1 MKKIFFLFG
10 VTLFTLSVL
19 NLYAGDRMI
28 LIEAFTSSTCSPCA
42 TNNPV
47 LNAFLNSSDPSKIT
61 CLAYHMN
68 WPAPGNDPMHWYNV
82 TDNNARRTFY
92 GVNAVPEGRFDGLI
106 TLNSPYSQSTFQYYY
121 NQRTAILSPLTIIV
135 SDSTYGDSIYIRA
148 LIYCETSMTS
158 HTFDFQMAVK
168 ENHIHYA
175 YPPGTNGETDF
186 HHVMRKMLPTAS
198 GTRITL
204 APGQTKI
211 LEYRIKRDTIWNA
224 AQVSYV
230 GFAQV
235 VGGNKE
241 IINAGMKTLDFTMLP
256 YPGYRSVPQ
265 GQSSDA
271 SYRVRIPQIAAG
283 YNSPVTFTAEV
294 EPATTGITVSF
305 PNGNTLSNFS
315 DSMLVQVNSTASVPA
330 GTYKIV
336 VTGTNALS
344 KSHKTVVN
352 YLVGKNYVYIGS
364 NKNDA
369 KFIVNGTQ
377 YTSPQIFEWNLGT
390 QQNLQAVSPQLFGT
404 YRFVFQN
411 WSNGGD
417 TNQTITVS
425 SDTGSYIVNYK
436 MQYKL
441 QTSVV
446 PSGIASLIT
455 ISGGNLFYDSSSVAN
470 ISISPTQVQYNNK
483 TYYFQNWTGTGNGSY
498 TGTNP
503 SFSVTMNNFIY
514 EIAYWDTIN
523 VGINKL
529 GTEIPLRYE
538 LNQNYPN
545 PFNPVTNIKFAISK
559 AGLTRIIVYDL
570 LGKEIETLCN
580 SYLNEGY
587 YQINFNAAGYSSGIY
602 FYRIESGDFKDAKRM
617 VLIK

>member
-1 MKKIFFLFG
+1 
-10 VTLFTLSVL
+10 
-19 NLYAGDRMI
+19 MI

-330 GTYKIV
+330 GTYKII

-455 ISGGNLFYDSSSVAN
+455 ISGGNLFYDSSSAAN

-529 GTEIPLRYE
+529 GMEIPLRFE

-545 PFNPVTNIKFAISK
+545 PFNPVTNIKFAIPK